1 MLLLNSGQVLTE
13 RAKIDPQVE
22 AVVDTTSGARFD
34 FRRLNERTN
43 QTANTLLG
51 MGLGPGE
58 RIACLMSNQPQYV
71 ESFYACAKAGFVFVA
86 LNWRLTVPE
95 LSYQLLDCGAT
106 AILYGADQQ
115 PLVDALRQQF
125 PKVRWLAA
133 DEGDYAAAVAR
144 AATAEPPIGATG
156 ADPLYM
162 MYTSG
167 TTGRPKGAV
176 MSHSANLAW
185 LTSML
190 ATSDLRM
197 HERNI
202 VVAPLFHIGGLG
214 LVMSAVYRGMTS
226 VLLKAFDPGVMWD
239 LIDAEKITG
248 FFAVPAML
256 AFMHQHPKRATAAR
270 PALRWVLC
278 GAAPVPVT
286 LIESYLTMGVEI
298 LQVYG
303 LTETHGG
310 ICLMSAEHA
319 RRKVGSTGMP
329 YFGIDVRVVDKAG
342 NPVPPGLPGEVVTR
356 GPHLISG
363 YWNQPEATREAIR
376 EGWFHTGDIAE
387 VDADGFIYIK
397 DRSKDMVISGGENVY
412 PAEVEDVLSA
422 HSGVREVG
430 VIGQPS
436 AKWGESTCAV
446 VVRGDGW
453 KGDDELLVR
462 ELQALAQTRLA
473 RFKQPRTYVFVSAL
487 PRNPSGKI
495 LKRLLR
501 EQFPGPAPE

>member
-1 MLLLNSGQVLTE
+1 MLLNSGQVLTE
-13 RAKIDPQVE
+13 RAKIAPRAE
-22 AVVDTTSGARFD
+22 AVVDVASGARCD
-34 FRRLNERTN
+34 FRQLNERAN
-43 QTANTLLG
+43 QTANTLLS
-51 MGLGPGE
+51 MDFRPGE
-58 RIACLMSNQPQYV
+58 RIACLMPNQSQYL

-86 LNWRLTVPE
+86 LNWRLSVPE
-95 LSYQLLDCGAT
+95 LSYQLMDSGAV
-106 AILYGADQQ
+106 AVLYAADQHD
-115 PLVDALRQQF
+115 LVNPLRQQF
-125 PKVRWLAA
+125 PNIRWLAA

-144 AATAEPPIGATG
+144 ALTAEPPIGATG
-156 ADPLYM
+156 TDPLYM

-167 TTGRPKGAV
+167 TTGRPKGAL
-176 MSHSANLAW
+176 MSHAANIAW
-185 LTSML
+185 LASML
-190 ATSDLRM
+190 ATSDLR
-197 HERNI
+197 HGERNI

-214 LVMSAVYRGMTS
+214 LAMSAVYRGMTT
-226 VLLKAFDPGVMWD
+226 VLLKQFDPGVMWD

-256 AFMHQHPKRATAAR
+256 AFMYQHPKRVTATR
-270 PALRWVLC
+270 PALRWVIC

-286 LIESYLTMGVEI
+286 LIEAYLAMGVEI

-310 ICLMSAEHA
+310 ICLMSPEHA
-319 RRKVGSTGMP
+319 RTKVGSTGMP

-342 NPVPPGLPGEVVTR
+342 NPVPPGIPGEVVTR

-363 YWNQPEATREAIR
+363 YWNRPEATAEAIR

-387 VDADGFIYIK
+387 VDDEGFIYIK

-412 PAEVEDVLSA
+412 PAEVEDVLSG

-436 AKWGESTCAV
+436 AKWGESVCAV
-446 VVRGDGW
+446 IVRGDDW
-453 KGDDELLVR
+453 KGDDELLVQ
-462 ELQALAQTRLA
+462 ELKALAQTRLA
-473 RFKQPRTYVFVSAL
+473 RFKQPKSYVFMSAL

-495 LKRLLR
+495 LKRMLR